1 MTLSCNPVV
10 QSGLLQNAAVFY
22 FAILAHKG
30 MPFWVP
36 CGSGADIAPGK
47 ILKYFEKGKI
57 REHKNNSGVK

>member
-1 MTLSCNPVV
+1 MLQYFTLLSW
-10 QSGLLQNAAVFY
+10 Q
-22 FAILAHKG
+22 HRG

-36 CGSGADIAPGK
+36 CGSGTDIAPGK